1 MEMKTIKS
9 DGVCVKKDY
18 LETLE
23 MINIVHE
30 IKKSKNVLNSNLK
43 RISELDDKSNCS
55 EWNIKY
61 FPK

>member
-55 EWNIKY
+55 E
-61 FPK
+61 

>member
-1 MEMKTIKS
+1 MKTIKS

-30 IKKSKNVLNSNLK
+30 IKKSKNVLKSNLK
-43 RISELDDKSNCS
+43 RLSELDDKSNCS
-55 EWNIKY
+55 E
-61 FPK
+61 